1 MSEIREEK
9 DKGMQERDALGAL
22 LESQRRQE
30 ALARR
35 GLWHQ
40 RIRTGIAAVVAV
52 AILALAGTA
61 SATLHDVQILAGNAS
76 YAVSD
81 LHATVR
87 ALELQETLAGIDALV
102 QDGSDMIESSAEDIE
117 ASLRAIAS
125 LDVEGLNESIRA
137 LEAVTTAMG
146 RLFGYQS
153 EN

>member
-1 MSEIREEK
+1 M
-9 DKGMQERDALGAL
+9 
-22 LESQRRQE
+22 
-30 ALARR
+30 
-35 GLWHQ
+35 WCVN
-40 RIRTGIAAVVAV
+40 T
-52 AILALAGTA
+52 ILDVLKLDGWEDPGRYAGE
-61 SATLHDVQILAGNAS
+61 V
-76 YAVSD
+76 
-81 LHATVR
+81 
-87 ALELQETLAGIDALV
+87 ELQETLAGIAALV

>member
-9 DKGMQERDALGAL
+9 DKGTQERDALGAL

-40 RIRTGIAAVVAV
+40 RIRTGIAAVVAIS
-52 AILALAGTA
+52 ILALAGTA
-61 SATLHDVQILAGNAS
+61 SATLHDVAGNAS

>member
-9 DKGMQERDALGAL
+9 DKGTQER
-22 LESQRRQE
+22 
-30 ALARR
+30 
-35 GLWHQ
+35 
-40 RIRTGIAAVVAV
+40 
-52 AILALAGTA
+52 
-61 SATLHDVQILAGNAS
+61 
-76 YAVSD
+76 
-81 LHATVR
+81 
-87 ALELQETLAGIDALV
+87 DALV

>member
-9 DKGMQERDALGAL
+9 DKGTQERDALGAL

-40 RIRTGIAAVVAV
+40 RIRTGIAAVVAIS
-52 AILALAGTA
+52 ILALAGTA
-61 SATLHDVQILAGNAS
+61 SVTLHDVQILAGNAS

>member
-9 DKGMQERDALGAL
+9 DKGTQERDALGAL

-52 AILALAGTA
+52 SILALAGTA
-61 SATLHDVQILAGNAS
+61 SAALHGVQILAGNAS

-137 LEAVTTAMG
+137 LEAVTTAMS

>member
-9 DKGMQERDALGAL
+9 DKGTQERDALGAL

-40 RIRTGIAAVVAV
+40 RIRTGIAAVVAIS
-52 AILALAGTA
+52 ILALAGTA

-81 LHATVR
+81 LHATSSSSPATSRTPCVTFPLCSARWSCRRRSR
-87 ALELQETLAGIDALV
+87 ASTRW
-102 QDGSDMIESSAEDIE
+102 S
-117 ASLRAIAS
+117 R
-125 LDVEGLNESIRA
+125 
-137 LEAVTTAMG
+137 TA
-146 RLFGYQS
+146 RT
-153 EN
+153 

>member
-1 MSEIREEK
+1 MNPERNNT
-9 DKGMQERDALGAL
+9 GTLQEDALRAL
-22 LESQRRQE
+22 LDSQRRQE
-30 ALARR
+30 SLARR

-40 RIRTGIAAVVAV
+40 RIRTGIAAVVA
-52 AILALAGTA
+52 LALLVLTGTA

-76 YAVSD
+76 YAIND
-81 LHATVR
+81 LHATVD
-87 ALELQETLAGIDALV
+87 ALELQKTLEGIDGLV
-102 QDGSDMIESSAEDIE
+102 QEGSDMIASSSEDIE

-153 EN
+153 AN

>member
-1 MSEIREEK
+1 MDCGVPIVKADNNRVQ
-9 DKGMQERDALGAL
+9 GHL
-22 LESQRRQE
+22 LIKE

-40 RIRTGIAAVVAV
+40 RIRTGIAAVVAIS
-52 AILALAGTA
+52 ILALAGTA
-61 SATLHDVQILAGNAS
+61 SAALHDVQILAGNAS

-102 QDGSDMIESSAEDIE
+102 QDGSDMIESSAEEIE

>member
-9 DKGMQERDALGAL
+9 DKGTQERDALGAL

-40 RIRTGIAAVVAV
+40 RIRTGITAVVAIS
-52 AILALAGTA
+52 ILALAGTA

-76 YAVSD
+76 DAVSD

>member
-1 MSEIREEK
+1 M
-9 DKGMQERDALGAL
+9 
-22 LESQRRQE
+22 
-30 ALARR
+30 
-35 GLWHQ
+35 
-40 RIRTGIAAVVAV
+40 
-52 AILALAGTA
+52 
-61 SATLHDVQILAGNAS
+61 QILAGNAS

-102 QDGSDMIESSAEDIE
+102 QDGSNMIESSAEDIE

>member
-1 MSEIREEK
+1 M
-9 DKGMQERDALGAL
+9 
-22 LESQRRQE
+22 
-30 ALARR
+30 
-35 GLWHQ
+35 
-40 RIRTGIAAVVAV
+40 
-52 AILALAGTA
+52 
-61 SATLHDVQILAGNAS
+61 
-76 YAVSD
+76 SD

>member
-9 DKGMQERDALGAL
+9 DKGTQERDALGAL

-40 RIRTGIAAVVAV
+40 RIRTGIAAVVAIS
-52 AILALAGTA
+52 ILALAGTA
-61 SATLHDVQILAGNAS
+61 SATLLDVQILAGNAS

>member
-1 MSEIREEK
+1 MNPERN
-9 DKGMQERDALGAL
+9 DTGTLQEDALRAL
-22 LESQRRQE
+22 LDSQRRQE
-30 ALARR
+30 SLARR

-40 RIRTGIAAVVAV
+40 RIRTGIAAVVA
-52 AILALAGTA
+52 LALLVLTGTA

-76 YAVSD
+76 YAIND
-81 LHATVR
+81 LHATVD
-87 ALELQETLAGIDALV
+87 ALELQKTLEGIDGLV
-102 QDGSDMIESSAEDIE
+102 QEGSDMIASSSEDIE

-153 EN
+153 AN

>member
-9 DKGMQERDALGAL
+9 DKGTQERDALGAL

-40 RIRTGIAAVVAV
+40 RIRTGIAAVVAIS
-52 AILALAGTA
+52 ILALAGTA

-76 YAVSD
+76 SAVSD

>member
-9 DKGMQERDALGAL
+9 DKGTQERDALGAL

-61 SATLHDVQILAGNAS
+61 SAALHDVQILAGNAS

-87 ALELQETLAGIDALV
+87 ALELQ
-102 QDGSDMIESSAEDIE
+102 S
-117 ASLRAIAS
+117 
-125 LDVEGLNESIRA
+125 
-137 LEAVTTAMG
+137 
-146 RLFGYQS
+146 
-153 EN
+153 

>member
-9 DKGMQERDALGAL
+9 DKGTQERDALGAL

-40 RIRTGIAAVVAV
+40 RIRTGIAVVAIS
-52 AILALAGTA
+52 ILALAGTA
-61 SATLHDVQILAGNAS
+61 SAALHDVQILAGNAS

-87 ALELQETLAGIDALV
+87 ALELQETLVGIDALV